1 MNDVSLLHDGIVEE
15 IGMTIVSGRLAP
27 GSALTLEK
35 LQEQFGVS
43 RTVARDSIHIL
54 ESMRLVKA
62 VRRHGILVQPASSWN
77 VFDPKVI
84 ELKLRS
90 PDRDSQLRTMSELRS
105 GIEPLAAGL
114 AADNATSE
122 QRDRLQE
129 LAAAIRRA
137 GESGDAVQM
146 MAADVDYHTLIL
158 EASGNPMLQGLT
170 EIVNAVLQ
178 GRAELGVLPCPPAES
193 EMVLHEQIAGQIR
206 DGDGV
211 GAQLS
216 SLALLREIRTN
227 TLGLAP
233 EA

>member
-1 MNDVSLLHDGIVEE
+1 
-15 IGMTIVSGRLAP
+15 IVSGRLTA

-114 AADNATSE
+114 AADHATPD
-122 QRDRLQE
+122 QRSHLVE
-129 LAAAIRRA
+129 LSGTIRRA
-137 GESGDAVQM
+137 GEAGDAERM

-158 EASGNPMLQGLT
+158 EASGNSMLQGLT
-170 EIVNAVLQ
+170 EIVNAVLHA
-178 GRAELGVLPCPPAES
+178 RAELGVLPCPPAES
-193 EMVLHEQIAGQIR
+193 EMVL
-206 DGDGV
+206 
-211 GAQLS
+211 
-216 SLALLREIRTN
+216 
-227 TLGLAP
+227 
-233 EA
+233 